1 MQSSENANA
10 QRPDEDAAMSIPLPP
25 AMDTNGTT
33 LSGRSVSQFVSRN
46 DVLKAEVLWT
56 SETISSHCSYNSNEN
71 IKKIFRVMFPDSQI
85 AAKFTCGSRK
95 TSYICVFV

>member
-1 MQSSENANA
+1 VCLGGAGVGGAGRRWYEKTGI
-10 QRPDEDAAMSIPLPP
+10 R
-25 AMDTNGTT
+25 GTT
-33 LSGRSVSQFVSRN
+33 FSGRSVSQFVSRN